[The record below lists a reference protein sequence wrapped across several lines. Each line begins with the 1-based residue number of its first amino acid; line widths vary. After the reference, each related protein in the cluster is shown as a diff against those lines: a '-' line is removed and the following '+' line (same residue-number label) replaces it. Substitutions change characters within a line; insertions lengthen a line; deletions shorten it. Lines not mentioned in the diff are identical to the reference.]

1 MKMISIVVSVLAE
14 CLAKSSTVTGA
25 GGIYYLDGVSVE
37 NKFDVGIGTYTFEG
51 VPSAHPL
58 AFVADA
64 DDSDDFFMT
73 VSNDAAN
80 KLSKMV
86 EGRDYVHYDNTVVLH
101 VLESFDRLSMHCYY
115 HGYMRGQHAL
125 KYNSTCDDEAADDDD
140 DNKGGMSV
148 GAIVALCIFA
158 VGTVGVV
165 GALVYMNLADARE
178 MKAGARAYRREVQ
191 LPMVAPAAQTR

>member
-1 MKMISIVVSVLAE
+1 MISIVVSVLAE
-14 CLAKSSTVTGA
+14 CLAKSSTVMGA

-73 VSNDAAN
+73 VSDDAAN

-101 VLESFDRLSMHCYY
+101 VLESFDQLSMHCYY
-115 HGYMRGQHAL
+115 HGYMRGQHAI
-125 KYNSTCDDEAADDDD
+125 KYNSTCDDETVGGDDDD
-140 DNKGGMSV
+140 KGGMSI
-148 GAIVALCIFA
+148 GAIVALSVFA
-158 VGTVGVV
+158 VGVVGVV
-165 GALVYMNLADARE
+165 GALVYMKLAGDRE
-178 MKAGARAYRREVQ
+178 MKADARAYRREVQ
-191 LPMVAPAAQTR
+191 LPMVAPGAQSR